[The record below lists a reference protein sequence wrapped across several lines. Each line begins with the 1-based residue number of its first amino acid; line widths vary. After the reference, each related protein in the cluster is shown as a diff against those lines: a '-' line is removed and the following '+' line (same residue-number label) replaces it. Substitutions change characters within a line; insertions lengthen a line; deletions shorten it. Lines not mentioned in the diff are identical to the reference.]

1 MKKLQRRRI
10 LLSLLPLAILLCFVY
25 GYSLVT
31 VLFSAFTGFTGS
43 SAGKFVGMKN
53 FQLIFKDIWPT
64 VKITLIWTFGSV
76 LPAMVAGLALA
87 VFCNRNF
94 KGKKAAVSINLIP
107 YAIPLIIV
115 ASCWRFVYNPDFG
128 VLNVLLSKLGLI
140 EKPISFLGFDLALL
154 SVIIARIWRAMPFAF
169 MNYYSALTTI
179 PKDLYEAAAIDGA
192 SPSQA
197 FWNITM
203 PHLRTTTSSTLLVLT
218 VCNHLF
224 IADPC
229 VLLHCFPKSQLA
241 FVTKQE
247 NQKLFV
253 VGKVMHKILCQP
265 IDREND
271 RAALKT
277 IIKCI
282 QLLKDDE
289 ASVAVFPEGYTS
301 KDGKLHHFRSGVF
314 KIAQKANVPI
324 VVCTIQNTRQIFRNV
339 THLKPTD
346 VELHLV
352 DVIPAENLKGKTTVD
367 IGNQVY
373 EMMIGDLGESFRA
386 EEA

>member
-10 LLSLLPLAILLCFVY
+10 LLSLLPLAILPCFVY

-218 VCNHLF
+218 VWTFMVFDIIFGMTGGGPVNATKTLPMRIYQEMF
-224 IADPC
+224 GMKNLGTASAWSLIAIG
-229 VLLHCFPKSQLA
+229 VLVIITILYWNMDKEDKS
-241 FVTKQE
+241 
-247 NQKLFV
+247 
-253 VGKVMHKILCQP
+253 
-265 IDREND
+265 
-271 RAALKT
+271 
-277 IIKCI
+277 
-282 QLLKDDE
+282 
-289 ASVAVFPEGYTS
+289 
-301 KDGKLHHFRSGVF
+301 
-314 KIAQKANVPI
+314 
-324 VVCTIQNTRQIFRNV
+324 
-339 THLKPTD
+339 
-346 VELHLV
+346 
-352 DVIPAENLKGKTTVD
+352 
-367 IGNQVY
+367 
-373 EMMIGDLGESFRA
+373 
-386 EEA
+386 

>member
-31 VLFSAFTGFTGS
+31 VLFSTFTGFTGS
-43 SAGKFVGMKN
+43 STGKFVGMKN
-53 FQLIFKDIWPT
+53 FQLISKDIWPT

-87 VFCNRNF
+87 VFCNRKF
-94 KGKKAAVSINLIP
+94 KGKKAVVSINLIP

-140 EKPISFLGFDLALL
+140 EKPVSFLGFDLALL

-218 VCNHLF
+218 VWTFMVFDIIFGMTGGGPVNATKTLPMRIYQEMF
-224 IADPC
+224 GMKNLGTASAWSLIAIG
-229 VLLHCFPKSQLA
+229 VLVIVTILYWNMDKEDKS
-241 FVTKQE
+241 
-247 NQKLFV
+247 
-253 VGKVMHKILCQP
+253 
-265 IDREND
+265 
-271 RAALKT
+271 
-277 IIKCI
+277 
-282 QLLKDDE
+282 
-289 ASVAVFPEGYTS
+289 
-301 KDGKLHHFRSGVF
+301 
-314 KIAQKANVPI
+314 
-324 VVCTIQNTRQIFRNV
+324 
-339 THLKPTD
+339 
-346 VELHLV
+346 
-352 DVIPAENLKGKTTVD
+352 
-367 IGNQVY
+367 
-373 EMMIGDLGESFRA
+373 
-386 EEA
+386 

>member
-53 FQLIFKDIWPT
+53 FQLISKDIWPT

-169 MNYYSALTTI
+169 MNFYSALTTF

-218 VCNHLF
+218 VWTFMVFDIIFGMTGGGPVNATKTLPMRIYQEMF
-224 IADPC
+224 GMKNLGTASAWSLIAIG
-229 VLLHCFPKSQLA
+229 VLVIITILYWNMDKEDKS
-241 FVTKQE
+241 
-247 NQKLFV
+247 
-253 VGKVMHKILCQP
+253 
-265 IDREND
+265 
-271 RAALKT
+271 
-277 IIKCI
+277 
-282 QLLKDDE
+282 
-289 ASVAVFPEGYTS
+289 
-301 KDGKLHHFRSGVF
+301 
-314 KIAQKANVPI
+314 
-324 VVCTIQNTRQIFRNV
+324 
-339 THLKPTD
+339 
-346 VELHLV
+346 
-352 DVIPAENLKGKTTVD
+352 
-367 IGNQVY
+367 
-373 EMMIGDLGESFRA
+373 
-386 EEA
+386 

>member
-53 FQLIFKDIWPT
+53 FQLISKDIWPT

-154 SVIIARIWRAMPFAF
+154 SVIIARILRAMPFAF

-218 VCNHLF
+218 VWTFMVFDIIFGMTGGGPVNATKTLPMRIYQEMF
-224 IADPC
+224 GMKNLGTASAWSLIAIG
-229 VLLHCFPKSQLA
+229 VLVIITILYWNMDKEDKS
-241 FVTKQE
+241 
-247 NQKLFV
+247 
-253 VGKVMHKILCQP
+253 
-265 IDREND
+265 
-271 RAALKT
+271 
-277 IIKCI
+277 
-282 QLLKDDE
+282 
-289 ASVAVFPEGYTS
+289 
-301 KDGKLHHFRSGVF
+301 
-314 KIAQKANVPI
+314 
-324 VVCTIQNTRQIFRNV
+324 
-339 THLKPTD
+339 
-346 VELHLV
+346 
-352 DVIPAENLKGKTTVD
+352 
-367 IGNQVY
+367 
-373 EMMIGDLGESFRA
+373 
-386 EEA
+386 

>member
-53 FQLIFKDIWPT
+53 FQLISKDIWPT

-107 YAIPLIIV
+107 YAIPLMIV

-218 VCNHLF
+218 VWTFMVFDIIFGMTGGGPVNATKTLPMRIYQEMF
-224 IADPC
+224 GMKNLGTASAWSLIAIG
-229 VLLHCFPKSQLA
+229 VLVIITILYWNMDKEDKS
-241 FVTKQE
+241 
-247 NQKLFV
+247 
-253 VGKVMHKILCQP
+253 
-265 IDREND
+265 
-271 RAALKT
+271 
-277 IIKCI
+277 
-282 QLLKDDE
+282 
-289 ASVAVFPEGYTS
+289 
-301 KDGKLHHFRSGVF
+301 
-314 KIAQKANVPI
+314 
-324 VVCTIQNTRQIFRNV
+324 
-339 THLKPTD
+339 
-346 VELHLV
+346 
-352 DVIPAENLKGKTTVD
+352 
-367 IGNQVY
+367 
-373 EMMIGDLGESFRA
+373 
-386 EEA
+386 

>member
-140 EKPISFLGFDLALL
+140 KKPISFLGFDLALL

-218 VCNHLF
+218 VWTFMVFDIIFGMTGGGPVNATKTLPMRIYQEMF
-224 IADPC
+224 GMKNLGTASAWSLIAIG
-229 VLLHCFPKSQLA
+229 VLVIITILYWNMDKEDKS
-241 FVTKQE
+241 
-247 NQKLFV
+247 
-253 VGKVMHKILCQP
+253 
-265 IDREND
+265 
-271 RAALKT
+271 
-277 IIKCI
+277 
-282 QLLKDDE
+282 
-289 ASVAVFPEGYTS
+289 
-301 KDGKLHHFRSGVF
+301 
-314 KIAQKANVPI
+314 
-324 VVCTIQNTRQIFRNV
+324 
-339 THLKPTD
+339 
-346 VELHLV
+346 
-352 DVIPAENLKGKTTVD
+352 
-367 IGNQVY
+367 
-373 EMMIGDLGESFRA
+373 
-386 EEA
+386 

>member
-1 MKKLQRRRI
+1 LSGLVEKPARISQSPELEVSILKKLQRRRI

-218 VCNHLF
+218 VWTFMVFDIIFGMTGGGPVNATKTLPMRIYQEMF
-224 IADPC
+224 GMKNLGTASAWSLIAIG
-229 VLLHCFPKSQLA
+229 VLVIITILYWNMDKEDKS
-241 FVTKQE
+241 
-247 NQKLFV
+247 
-253 VGKVMHKILCQP
+253 
-265 IDREND
+265 
-271 RAALKT
+271 
-277 IIKCI
+277 
-282 QLLKDDE
+282 
-289 ASVAVFPEGYTS
+289 
-301 KDGKLHHFRSGVF
+301 
-314 KIAQKANVPI
+314 
-324 VVCTIQNTRQIFRNV
+324 
-339 THLKPTD
+339 
-346 VELHLV
+346 
-352 DVIPAENLKGKTTVD
+352 
-367 IGNQVY
+367 
-373 EMMIGDLGESFRA
+373 
-386 EEA
+386 

>member
-94 KGKKAAVSINLIP
+94 KAKKAAVSINLIP

-218 VCNHLF
+218 VWTFMVFDIIFGMTGGGPVNATKTLPMRIYQEMF
-224 IADPC
+224 GMKNLGTASAWSLIAIG
-229 VLLHCFPKSQLA
+229 VLVIITILYWNMDKEDKS
-241 FVTKQE
+241 
-247 NQKLFV
+247 
-253 VGKVMHKILCQP
+253 
-265 IDREND
+265 
-271 RAALKT
+271 
-277 IIKCI
+277 
-282 QLLKDDE
+282 
-289 ASVAVFPEGYTS
+289 
-301 KDGKLHHFRSGVF
+301 
-314 KIAQKANVPI
+314 
-324 VVCTIQNTRQIFRNV
+324 
-339 THLKPTD
+339 
-346 VELHLV
+346 
-352 DVIPAENLKGKTTVD
+352 
-367 IGNQVY
+367 
-373 EMMIGDLGESFRA
+373 
-386 EEA
+386 

>member
-10 LLSLLPLAILLCFVY
+10 LLSLLTLAILLCFVY

-53 FQLIFKDIWPT
+53 FRLISKDIWPT

-218 VCNHLF
+218 VWTFMVFDIIFGMTGGGPVNATKTLPMRIYQEMF
-224 IADPC
+224 GMKNLGTASAWSLIAIG
-229 VLLHCFPKSQLA
+229 VLVIITILYWNMDKEDKS
-241 FVTKQE
+241 
-247 NQKLFV
+247 
-253 VGKVMHKILCQP
+253 
-265 IDREND
+265 
-271 RAALKT
+271 
-277 IIKCI
+277 
-282 QLLKDDE
+282 
-289 ASVAVFPEGYTS
+289 
-301 KDGKLHHFRSGVF
+301 
-314 KIAQKANVPI
+314 
-324 VVCTIQNTRQIFRNV
+324 
-339 THLKPTD
+339 
-346 VELHLV
+346 
-352 DVIPAENLKGKTTVD
+352 
-367 IGNQVY
+367 
-373 EMMIGDLGESFRA
+373 
-386 EEA
+386 

>member
-43 SAGKFVGMKN
+43 SAGKFVGIKN

-218 VCNHLF
+218 VWTFMVFDIIFGMTGGGPVNATKTLPMRIYQEMF
-224 IADPC
+224 GMKNLGTASAWSLIAIG
-229 VLLHCFPKSQLA
+229 VLVIITILYWNMDKEDKS
-241 FVTKQE
+241 
-247 NQKLFV
+247 
-253 VGKVMHKILCQP
+253 
-265 IDREND
+265 
-271 RAALKT
+271 
-277 IIKCI
+277 
-282 QLLKDDE
+282 
-289 ASVAVFPEGYTS
+289 
-301 KDGKLHHFRSGVF
+301 
-314 KIAQKANVPI
+314 
-324 VVCTIQNTRQIFRNV
+324 
-339 THLKPTD
+339 
-346 VELHLV
+346 
-352 DVIPAENLKGKTTVD
+352 
-367 IGNQVY
+367 
-373 EMMIGDLGESFRA
+373 
-386 EEA
+386 

>member
-64 VKITLIWTFGSV
+64 VKITLIWAFGSV

-218 VCNHLF
+218 VWTFMVFDIIFGMTGGGPVNATKTLPMRIYQEMF
-224 IADPC
+224 GMKNLGTASAWSLIAIG
-229 VLLHCFPKSQLA
+229 VLVIITILYWNMDKEDKS
-241 FVTKQE
+241 
-247 NQKLFV
+247 
-253 VGKVMHKILCQP
+253 
-265 IDREND
+265 
-271 RAALKT
+271 
-277 IIKCI
+277 
-282 QLLKDDE
+282 
-289 ASVAVFPEGYTS
+289 
-301 KDGKLHHFRSGVF
+301 
-314 KIAQKANVPI
+314 
-324 VVCTIQNTRQIFRNV
+324 
-339 THLKPTD
+339 
-346 VELHLV
+346 
-352 DVIPAENLKGKTTVD
+352 
-367 IGNQVY
+367 
-373 EMMIGDLGESFRA
+373 
-386 EEA
+386 

>member
-10 LLSLLPLAILLCFVY
+10 LLSLLPLAVLLCFVY
-25 GYSLVT
+25 GYSLIT

-53 FQLIFKDIWPT
+53 FQLISKDIWPT

-76 LPAMVAGLALA
+76 LPAMVMGLALA
-87 VFCNRNF
+87 VFCNRKF
-94 KGKKAAVSINLIP
+94 KGKKAVVSINLIP

-128 VLNVLLSKLGLI
+128 VLNVLLSKLGLV
-140 EKPISFLGFDLALL
+140 EKPVSFLGFDLALL

-218 VCNHLF
+218 VWTFMVFDIIFGMTGGGPVNATKTLPMRIYQEMF
-224 IADPC
+224 GMKNLGTASAWSLIAIG
-229 VLLHCFPKSQLA
+229 VLVIVTILYWNMDKEDKS
-241 FVTKQE
+241 
-247 NQKLFV
+247 
-253 VGKVMHKILCQP
+253 
-265 IDREND
+265 
-271 RAALKT
+271 
-277 IIKCI
+277 
-282 QLLKDDE
+282 
-289 ASVAVFPEGYTS
+289 
-301 KDGKLHHFRSGVF
+301 
-314 KIAQKANVPI
+314 
-324 VVCTIQNTRQIFRNV
+324 
-339 THLKPTD
+339 
-346 VELHLV
+346 
-352 DVIPAENLKGKTTVD
+352 
-367 IGNQVY
+367 
-373 EMMIGDLGESFRA
+373 
-386 EEA
+386 

>member
-218 VCNHLF
+218 VWTFMVFDIIFGMTGGGPVNATKALPMRIYQEMF
-224 IADPC
+224 GMKNLGTASAWSLIAIG
-229 VLLHCFPKSQLA
+229 VLVIITILYWNMDKEDKS
-241 FVTKQE
+241 
-247 NQKLFV
+247 
-253 VGKVMHKILCQP
+253 
-265 IDREND
+265 
-271 RAALKT
+271 
-277 IIKCI
+277 
-282 QLLKDDE
+282 
-289 ASVAVFPEGYTS
+289 
-301 KDGKLHHFRSGVF
+301 
-314 KIAQKANVPI
+314 
-324 VVCTIQNTRQIFRNV
+324 
-339 THLKPTD
+339 
-346 VELHLV
+346 
-352 DVIPAENLKGKTTVD
+352 
-367 IGNQVY
+367 
-373 EMMIGDLGESFRA
+373 
-386 EEA
+386 

>member
-1 MKKLQRRRI
+1 MSGLVEKPARIFQSPNLEVSNLKKLQRRRI
-10 LLSLLPLAILLCFVY
+10 LLSLLPLAVLLCFVY
-25 GYSLVT
+25 GYSLIT

-53 FQLIFKDIWPT
+53 FQLISKDIWPT

-76 LPAMVAGLALA
+76 LPAMVMGLALA
-87 VFCNRNF
+87 VFCNRKF
-94 KGKKAAVSINLIP
+94 KGKKAVVSINLIP

-218 VCNHLF
+218 VWTFMVFDIIFGMTGGGPVNATKTLPMRIYQEMF
-224 IADPC
+224 GMKNLGTASAWSLIAIG
-229 VLLHCFPKSQLA
+229 VLVIVTILYWNMDKEDKS
-241 FVTKQE
+241 
-247 NQKLFV
+247 
-253 VGKVMHKILCQP
+253 
-265 IDREND
+265 
-271 RAALKT
+271 
-277 IIKCI
+277 
-282 QLLKDDE
+282 
-289 ASVAVFPEGYTS
+289 
-301 KDGKLHHFRSGVF
+301 
-314 KIAQKANVPI
+314 
-324 VVCTIQNTRQIFRNV
+324 
-339 THLKPTD
+339 
-346 VELHLV
+346 
-352 DVIPAENLKGKTTVD
+352 
-367 IGNQVY
+367 
-373 EMMIGDLGESFRA
+373 
-386 EEA
+386 

>member
-1 MKKLQRRRI
+1 M
-10 LLSLLPLAILLCFVY
+10 LSLLPLAILLCFVY
-25 GYSLVT
+25 GYSLIT

-53 FQLIFKDIWPT
+53 FQLISKDIWPT

-76 LPAMVAGLALA
+76 LPAMVMGLALA

-94 KGKKAAVSINLIP
+94 KGKKAVVSINLIP

-140 EKPISFLGFDLALL
+140 EKPVSFLGFDLALL

-218 VCNHLF
+218 VWTFMVFDIIFGMTGGGPVNATKTLPMRIYQEMF
-224 IADPC
+224 GMKNLGTASAWSLIAIG
-229 VLLHCFPKSQLA
+229 VLVIVTILYWNMDKEDKS
-241 FVTKQE
+241 
-247 NQKLFV
+247 
-253 VGKVMHKILCQP
+253 
-265 IDREND
+265 
-271 RAALKT
+271 
-277 IIKCI
+277 
-282 QLLKDDE
+282 
-289 ASVAVFPEGYTS
+289 
-301 KDGKLHHFRSGVF
+301 
-314 KIAQKANVPI
+314 
-324 VVCTIQNTRQIFRNV
+324 
-339 THLKPTD
+339 
-346 VELHLV
+346 
-352 DVIPAENLKGKTTVD
+352 
-367 IGNQVY
+367 
-373 EMMIGDLGESFRA
+373 
-386 EEA
+386 

>member
-53 FQLIFKDIWPT
+53 FQLISKDIWPT

-218 VCNHLF
+218 VWTFMVFDIIFGMTGGGPVN
-224 IADPC
+224 A
-229 VLLHCFPKSQLA
+229 
-241 FVTKQE
+241 TKTLPMRIYQE
-247 NQKLFV
+247 MFGMKNL
-253 VGKVMHKILCQP
+253 G
-265 IDREND
+265 
-271 RAALKT
+271 T
-277 IIKCI
+277 
-282 QLLKDDE
+282 
-289 ASVAVFPEGYTS
+289 ASVWSLIAI
-301 KDGKLHHFRSGVF
+301 GVLV
-314 KIAQKANVPI
+314 II
-324 VVCTIQNTRQIFRNV
+324 TILYWNMD
-339 THLKPTD
+339 KED
-346 VELHLV
+346 
-352 DVIPAENLKGKTTVD
+352 K
-367 IGNQVY
+367 
-373 EMMIGDLGESFRA
+373 S
-386 EEA
+386 

>member
-43 SAGKFVGMKN
+43 SAGKFVGIKN
-53 FQLIFKDIWPT
+53 FQLISKDIWPT
-64 VKITLIWTFGSV
+64 VKITLIWIFGSV

-218 VCNHLF
+218 VWTFMVFDIIFGMTGGGPVNATKTLPMRIYQEMF
-224 IADPC
+224 GMKNLGTASAWSLIAIG
-229 VLLHCFPKSQLA
+229 VLVIITILYWNMDKEDKS
-241 FVTKQE
+241 
-247 NQKLFV
+247 
-253 VGKVMHKILCQP
+253 
-265 IDREND
+265 
-271 RAALKT
+271 
-277 IIKCI
+277 
-282 QLLKDDE
+282 
-289 ASVAVFPEGYTS
+289 
-301 KDGKLHHFRSGVF
+301 
-314 KIAQKANVPI
+314 
-324 VVCTIQNTRQIFRNV
+324 
-339 THLKPTD
+339 
-346 VELHLV
+346 
-352 DVIPAENLKGKTTVD
+352 
-367 IGNQVY
+367 
-373 EMMIGDLGESFRA
+373 
-386 EEA
+386 

>member
-10 LLSLLPLAILLCFVY
+10 LLSLLPLAVLLCFVY
-25 GYSLVT
+25 GYSLIT

-53 FQLIFKDIWPT
+53 FQLISKDIWPT

-76 LPAMVAGLALA
+76 LPAMVMGLALA
-87 VFCNRNF
+87 VFCNRKF
-94 KGKKAAVSINLIP
+94 KGKKAVVSINLIP

-140 EKPISFLGFDLALL
+140 EKPVSFLGFDLALL

-179 PKDLYEAAAIDGA
+179 SKDLYEAAAIDGA

-218 VCNHLF
+218 VWTFMVFDIIFGMTGGGPVNATKTLPMRIYQEMF
-224 IADPC
+224 GMKNLGTASAWSLIAIG
-229 VLLHCFPKSQLA
+229 VLVIVTILYWNMDKEDKS
-241 FVTKQE
+241 
-247 NQKLFV
+247 
-253 VGKVMHKILCQP
+253 
-265 IDREND
+265 
-271 RAALKT
+271 
-277 IIKCI
+277 
-282 QLLKDDE
+282 
-289 ASVAVFPEGYTS
+289 
-301 KDGKLHHFRSGVF
+301 
-314 KIAQKANVPI
+314 
-324 VVCTIQNTRQIFRNV
+324 
-339 THLKPTD
+339 
-346 VELHLV
+346 
-352 DVIPAENLKGKTTVD
+352 
-367 IGNQVY
+367 
-373 EMMIGDLGESFRA
+373 
-386 EEA
+386 

>member
-1 MKKLQRRRI
+1 M
-10 LLSLLPLAILLCFVY
+10 LSLLPLAVLLCFVY
-25 GYSLVT
+25 GYSLIT
-31 VLFSAFTGFTGS
+31 VLFSAFTGFAGS

-53 FQLIFKDIWPT
+53 FQLISKDIWST

-94 KGKKAAVSINLIP
+94 KGKKAVVSINLIP

-140 EKPISFLGFDLALL
+140 EKPVSFLGFDLALL

-218 VCNHLF
+218 VWTFMVFDIIFGMTGGGPVNATKTLPMRIYQEMF
-224 IADPC
+224 GMKNLGTASAWSLIAIG
-229 VLLHCFPKSQLA
+229 VLVIVTILYWNMDKEDKS
-241 FVTKQE
+241 
-247 NQKLFV
+247 
-253 VGKVMHKILCQP
+253 
-265 IDREND
+265 
-271 RAALKT
+271 
-277 IIKCI
+277 
-282 QLLKDDE
+282 
-289 ASVAVFPEGYTS
+289 
-301 KDGKLHHFRSGVF
+301 
-314 KIAQKANVPI
+314 
-324 VVCTIQNTRQIFRNV
+324 
-339 THLKPTD
+339 
-346 VELHLV
+346 
-352 DVIPAENLKGKTTVD
+352 
-367 IGNQVY
+367 
-373 EMMIGDLGESFRA
+373 
-386 EEA
+386 

>member
-43 SAGKFVGMKN
+43 SAGKFVGIKN
-53 FQLIFKDIWPT
+53 FQLISKDIWPT

-197 FWNITM
+197 VWNITM

-218 VCNHLF
+218 VWTFMVFDIIFGMTGGGPVNATKTLPMRIYQEMF
-224 IADPC
+224 GMKNLGTASAWSLIAIG
-229 VLLHCFPKSQLA
+229 VLVIITILYWNMDKEDKS
-241 FVTKQE
+241 
-247 NQKLFV
+247 
-253 VGKVMHKILCQP
+253 
-265 IDREND
+265 
-271 RAALKT
+271 
-277 IIKCI
+277 
-282 QLLKDDE
+282 
-289 ASVAVFPEGYTS
+289 
-301 KDGKLHHFRSGVF
+301 
-314 KIAQKANVPI
+314 
-324 VVCTIQNTRQIFRNV
+324 
-339 THLKPTD
+339 
-346 VELHLV
+346 
-352 DVIPAENLKGKTTVD
+352 
-367 IGNQVY
+367 
-373 EMMIGDLGESFRA
+373 
-386 EEA
+386 

>member
-1 MKKLQRRRI
+1 M
-10 LLSLLPLAILLCFVY
+10 LSLLPLAVLLCFVY
-25 GYSLVT
+25 GYSLIT

-53 FQLIFKDIWPT
+53 FQLISKDIWPT

-76 LPAMVAGLALA
+76 LPAMVMGLALA
-87 VFCNRNF
+87 VFCNRKF
-94 KGKKAAVSINLIP
+94 KGKKAVVSINLIP

-128 VLNVLLSKLGLI
+128 VLNVLLSKLGMI

-218 VCNHLF
+218 VWTFMVFDIIFGMTGGGPVNATKTLPMRIYQEMF
-224 IADPC
+224 GMKNLGTASAWSLIAIG
-229 VLLHCFPKSQLA
+229 VLVIVTILYWNMDKEDKS
-241 FVTKQE
+241 
-247 NQKLFV
+247 
-253 VGKVMHKILCQP
+253 
-265 IDREND
+265 
-271 RAALKT
+271 
-277 IIKCI
+277 
-282 QLLKDDE
+282 
-289 ASVAVFPEGYTS
+289 
-301 KDGKLHHFRSGVF
+301 
-314 KIAQKANVPI
+314 
-324 VVCTIQNTRQIFRNV
+324 
-339 THLKPTD
+339 
-346 VELHLV
+346 
-352 DVIPAENLKGKTTVD
+352 
-367 IGNQVY
+367 
-373 EMMIGDLGESFRA
+373 
-386 EEA
+386 

>member
-76 LPAMVAGLALA
+76 RPAMVAGLALA

-218 VCNHLF
+218 VWTFMVFDIIFGMTGGGPVNATKTLPMRIYQEMF
-224 IADPC
+224 GMKNLGTASAWSLIAIG
-229 VLLHCFPKSQLA
+229 VLVIITILYWNMDKEDKS
-241 FVTKQE
+241 
-247 NQKLFV
+247 
-253 VGKVMHKILCQP
+253 
-265 IDREND
+265 
-271 RAALKT
+271 
-277 IIKCI
+277 
-282 QLLKDDE
+282 
-289 ASVAVFPEGYTS
+289 
-301 KDGKLHHFRSGVF
+301 
-314 KIAQKANVPI
+314 
-324 VVCTIQNTRQIFRNV
+324 
-339 THLKPTD
+339 
-346 VELHLV
+346 
-352 DVIPAENLKGKTTVD
+352 
-367 IGNQVY
+367 
-373 EMMIGDLGESFRA
+373 
-386 EEA
+386 

>member
-140 EKPISFLGFDLALL
+140 EKPICFLGFDLALL

-218 VCNHLF
+218 VWTFMVFDIIFGMTGGGPVNATKTLPMRIYQEMF
-224 IADPC
+224 GMKNLGTASAWSLIAIG
-229 VLLHCFPKSQLA
+229 VLVIITILYWNMDKEDKS
-241 FVTKQE
+241 
-247 NQKLFV
+247 
-253 VGKVMHKILCQP
+253 
-265 IDREND
+265 
-271 RAALKT
+271 
-277 IIKCI
+277 
-282 QLLKDDE
+282 
-289 ASVAVFPEGYTS
+289 
-301 KDGKLHHFRSGVF
+301 
-314 KIAQKANVPI
+314 
-324 VVCTIQNTRQIFRNV
+324 
-339 THLKPTD
+339 
-346 VELHLV
+346 
-352 DVIPAENLKGKTTVD
+352 
-367 IGNQVY
+367 
-373 EMMIGDLGESFRA
+373 
-386 EEA
+386 

>member
-53 FQLIFKDIWPT
+53 FQLISKDIWPT

-192 SPSQA
+192 SPSQT

-218 VCNHLF
+218 VWTFMVFDIIFGMTGGGPVNATKTLPMRIYQEMF
-224 IADPC
+224 GMKNLGTASAWSLIAIG
-229 VLLHCFPKSQLA
+229 VLVIITILYWNMDKEDKS
-241 FVTKQE
+241 
-247 NQKLFV
+247 
-253 VGKVMHKILCQP
+253 
-265 IDREND
+265 
-271 RAALKT
+271 
-277 IIKCI
+277 
-282 QLLKDDE
+282 
-289 ASVAVFPEGYTS
+289 
-301 KDGKLHHFRSGVF
+301 
-314 KIAQKANVPI
+314 
-324 VVCTIQNTRQIFRNV
+324 
-339 THLKPTD
+339 
-346 VELHLV
+346 
-352 DVIPAENLKGKTTVD
+352 
-367 IGNQVY
+367 
-373 EMMIGDLGESFRA
+373 
-386 EEA
+386 

>member
-10 LLSLLPLAILLCFVY
+10 LLSLLPLAVLLCFVY
-25 GYSLVT
+25 GYSLIT

-53 FQLIFKDIWPT
+53 FQLISKDIWPT

-87 VFCNRNF
+87 VFCNRKF
-94 KGKKAAVSINLIP
+94 KGKKAVVSINLIP

-140 EKPISFLGFDLALL
+140 EKPVSFLGFDLALL

-218 VCNHLF
+218 VWTFMVFDIIFGMTGGGPVNATKTLPMRIYQEMF
-224 IADPC
+224 GMKNLGTASAWSLIAIG
-229 VLLHCFPKSQLA
+229 VLVIVTILYWNMDKEDKS
-241 FVTKQE
+241 
-247 NQKLFV
+247 
-253 VGKVMHKILCQP
+253 
-265 IDREND
+265 
-271 RAALKT
+271 
-277 IIKCI
+277 
-282 QLLKDDE
+282 
-289 ASVAVFPEGYTS
+289 
-301 KDGKLHHFRSGVF
+301 
-314 KIAQKANVPI
+314 
-324 VVCTIQNTRQIFRNV
+324 
-339 THLKPTD
+339 
-346 VELHLV
+346 
-352 DVIPAENLKGKTTVD
+352 
-367 IGNQVY
+367 
-373 EMMIGDLGESFRA
+373 
-386 EEA
+386 